1 MTQIV
6 IISKKKKQNP
16 HVLFGTQDEDALLG
30 RIGELIKKK
39 LTDFKKEM
47 SNSKETSLSSS
58 TQNIRTKIKRKK

>member
-6 IISKKKKQNP
+6 IISKKKKQN
-16 HVLFGTQDEDALLG
+16 VLLDRQDENALLG